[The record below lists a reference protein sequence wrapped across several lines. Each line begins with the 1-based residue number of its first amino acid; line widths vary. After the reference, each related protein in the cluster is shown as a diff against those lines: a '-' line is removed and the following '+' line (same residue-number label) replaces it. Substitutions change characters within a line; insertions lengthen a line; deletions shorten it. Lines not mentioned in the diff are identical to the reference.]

1 MRDPRGREGASVDEF
16 EHTQRNMKGP
26 GTAGW
31 WDKVIPT
38 LDPEQQQSLE
48 AAGTNPNISHRT
60 ISVVLERWGHRVT
73 QAQVGHWRRNHV
85 R

>member
-1 MRDPRGREGASVDEF
+1 MDEF
-16 EHTQRNMKGP
+16 VQTQQAMKGP
-26 GTAGW
+26 GTSGW

-38 LDPEQQQSLE
+38 LDPEQRASLQ
-48 AAGTNPNISHRT
+48 AAGVNPDISHRT